1 MNELH
6 GYTHHPERA
15 ARLIRITA
23 EGVWL
28 DMITLED
35 PYPVAEAIETVM
47 AGLKALYP
55 AHF

>member
-1 MNELH
+1 
-6 GYTHHPERA
+6 
-15 ARLIRITA
+15 
-23 EGVWL
+23 
-28 DMITLED
+28 MITLED